1 MKRVKLLQFAVVI
14 SIFITGGIYA
24 QTDKANLDE
33 IYMQAV
39 NTYYSGDYSEAVS
52 LFKKIQKIDS
62 AYRKMQVERFIR
74 IAETR
79 LGLPDKKDESA
90 EEQNKKGA
98 VSSDIV
104 KLEVFHIDVI
114 TELPETFLIKPE
126 GKFPQIDADKIYA
139 NLFSLQEQGIL
150 KMVRGELFVKSGKT
164 GILDTRKV
172 IPGTDEKA
180 GWYFEAASE
189 ITKDGNIGCNI
200 KMVMTRLVELKTV
213 TAEGH
218 ESKEVPILSSQ
229 QMSQY
234 IVLTPD
240 IPEIMGGTMGT
251 GGMIT
256 GGVPGGMGMAPA
268 GGVPKTSKTFTMLKA
283 TRYVKPKV
291 SIEFRHAKTE
301 PAEGFSRYAAPPGY
315 RHKELYVKN
324 ESDFSDEYMIGG
336 VRLLESY
343 DKSIEERGRA
353 HLEIPFTEEGLK
365 KFAELTERLIG
376 EYLVILVDG
385 EVVSAP
391 IVKEKIS
398 GLGSL
403 ILPKETIDKI
413 LGE

>member
-1 MKRVKLLQFAVVI
+1 LQNGKREKLMKRIKYRCLFLSVLILV
-14 SIFITGGIYA
+14 SITGWIYA

-62 AYRKMQVERFIR
+62 DYRKMQVERFIR

-79 LGLPDKKDESA
+79 LGLPDKKDESD
-90 EEQNKKGA
+90 EEEKEKDA
-98 VSSDIV
+98 VAGDII

-114 TELPETFLIKPE
+114 AELPEFFLIKPE
-126 GKFPQIDADKIYA
+126 GKLPQIDADKIYA
-139 NLFSLQEQGIL
+139 NLFSLEEQGVL
-150 KMVRGELFVKSGKT
+150 KVVRGEFFVESGKT
-164 GILDTRKV
+164 RILDTRKV
-172 IPGTDEKA
+172 IPGTDEKE
-180 GWYFEAASE
+180 GSYFEATPE
-189 ITKDGNIGCNI
+189 IKKNGNIACYI
-200 KMVMTRLVELKTV
+200 TLLISRLVEMKTITV
-213 TAEGH
+213 AGH
-218 ESKEVPILSSQ
+218 ADKVIPIMSTQESSSHVVLVPDKPAIL
-229 QMSQY
+229 
-234 IVLTPD
+234 
-240 IPEIMGGTMGT
+240 GGTIGT
-251 GGMIT
+251 IGMTAIGG
-256 GGVPGGMGMAPA
+256 
-268 GGVPKTSKTFTMLKA
+268 PKIFNMLKA
-283 TRYVKPKV
+283 SIYVKPKV

-315 RHKELYVKN
+315 RHKELYVKDK
-324 ESDFSDEYMIGG
+324 SDFSDEYMVGG
-336 VRLLESY
+336 VRLLEPH
-343 DKSIEERGRA
+343 DKFIEESGRA

-398 GLGSL
+398 GGGRL

-413 LGE
+413 LGK